1 LRKADIFDSRV
12 EGTTQLIKRLAQRA
26 AGLPAGHKA
35 LFAEALEELQTSLE
49 ELQVAG
55 EELNEQSEELA
66 AARLAAEEGRQRYLE
81 LFDLAPDAYLVTDAQ
96 GIIVEAN
103 QRAGALLGAKT
114 GSLLKKP
121 LVLYVDRAD
130 RKAFFERLGGL
141 KASGRLENWEI
152 DFRPRRG
159 PVFPG
164 RVDITPIPG
173 PDDGPA
179 GFRWLVRDATEA
191 KRQELLT
198 RLATFPELNP
208 EPVVEVDTAGHVY
221 YLNPAAKR
229 ILHGLPEKGLE
240 HPWLA
245 GLGDLA
251 ERIWKSRRSSLGRE
265 VRIDDRWFLQ
275 QIWSPGRGGRLRIYG
290 RDITDRKAVEDRLLA
305 SEKDYR
311 DLVDNA
317 NSIIIR
323 WKPSGEITYFNRFA
337 QAFFGYSEKEI
348 LGRNVRILIPD
359 RDSEGL
365 DVSRLVDEVVAQ
377 PEFYAAHENENVVR
391 GGNRVWVQW
400 ANKALFDE
408 AGRVREIL
416 AIGNDMTARKKAEDE
431 LLVYQAELAEKVK
444 ERTAE
449 LTRSTELLERV
460 FASVD
465 LAIAYLDPDFDF
477 IRVNRAFADAFGG
490 TPESYAGQSLFTLYP
505 DPASQAVF
513 RKVVETGEPHVELES
528 PFLLDDPKI
537 KGTYWDWSLLRV
549 ATGDRVEGAVLSLVD
564 VTPRVK
570 AQEEGRRL
578 TAAVEQSAEAVI
590 ISDMAG
596 RILYVNRTFQ
606 TLHALSRQDV
616 EGRLFADVLRLDLED
631 DAFRQ
636 RLRQALDKGETWK
649 GRLTREIGGQADRK
663 LDVTISAVRDPAG
676 HVMNFAVLE
685 HDATYE
691 HKLETSLRN
700 LQKLDAIGALS
711 GGIAHDFNNILV
723 PIFINTELAAFEA
736 EKDSP
741 LSCYLKL
748 VLDSANRG
756 RELVRQI
763 TAFSRPTEQKRDVID
778 LTAVVKEAS
787 GFLRSSIPRSIDLV
801 ERLDAAAGLV
811 RADPTQIGQVLIN
824 LGTNAA
830 YAMRERG
837 GRLTIGLSDVVIGS
851 EASMISP
858 ELVPGPYVKMTV
870 EDTGSG
876 IPPEVLDRIFEP
888 FFTTKQRG
896 EGTGMGLPVVQGIV
910 RSHGGAIAVSTSPGQ
925 GTVFS
930 VYFPAAKGKAKSAGP
945 APGTALAAKGRVLF
959 VDDEDIL
966 VRSVKPMLERLGFSV
981 TATTD
986 PLEALA
992 VFRRR
997 PSDFDLIIT
1006 DETMPGLTGERLAR
1020 EMLHIRPDVPIILS
1034 TGFSATLQEDE
1045 VLAAGIK
1052 GFIMKPFSAG
1062 EIVEKIQAAL
1072 KKD

>member
-1 LRKADIFDSRV
+1 MVPRS
-12 EGTTQLIKRLAQRA
+12 
-26 AGLPAGHKA
+26 
-35 LFAEALEELQTSLE
+35 
-49 ELQVAG
+49 
-55 EELNEQSEELA
+55 
-66 AARLAAEEGRQRYLE
+66 
-81 LFDLAPDAYLVTDAQ
+81 
-96 GIIVEAN
+96 
-103 QRAGALLGAKT
+103 
-114 GSLLKKP
+114 
-121 LVLYVDRAD
+121 
-130 RKAFFERLGGL
+130 AF
-141 KASGRLENWEI
+141 
-152 DFRPRRG
+152 
-159 PVFPG
+159 
-164 RVDITPIPG
+164 
-173 PDDGPA
+173 
-179 GFRWLVRDATEA
+179 
-191 KRQELLT
+191 
-198 RLATFPELNP
+198 
-208 EPVVEVDTAGHVY
+208 
-221 YLNPAAKR
+221 
-229 ILHGLPEKGLE
+229 
-240 HPWLA
+240 
-245 GLGDLA
+245 
-251 ERIWKSRRSSLGRE
+251 
-265 VRIDDRWFLQ
+265 
-275 QIWSPGRGGRLRIYG
+275 WSPSRGGRLRIYG
-290 RDITDRKAVEDRLLA
+290 HEITNRKRAEEKLRA
-305 SEKDYR
+305 SEQDYR

-317 NSIIIR
+317 NSIIVR
-323 WKPSGEITYFNRFA
+323 WKPTGEITYFNRFA
-337 QAFFGYSEKEI
+337 QAFFGYSEQEI
-348 LGRNVRILIPD
+348 LGRSARILLPEK
-359 RDSEGL
+359 DSEGL
-365 DVSRLVDEVVAQ
+365 DLSRLVDEIVAR
-377 PEFYAAHENENVVR
+377 PEFYAEHENENVVR
-391 GGNRVWVQW
+391 GGGRVWVQW
-400 ANKALFDE
+400 TNKALFDA
-408 AGRVREIL
+408 AGKVREIL
-416 AIGNDMTARKKAEDE
+416 AIGNDITARKKAENE
-431 LLVYQAELAEKVK
+431 LLVYQNELAEKVK

-465 LAIAYLDPDFDF
+465 LAIAYLDPDFNF
-477 IRVNRAFADAFGG
+477 IRVNRAFADSFGG
-490 TPESYAGQSLFTLYP
+490 APESYAGRNLFAFYP
-505 DPASQAVF
+505 DARSLAVF
-513 RKVVETGEPHVELES
+513 RKVVEKGEPHVELES
-528 PFLLDDPKI
+528 PFLFGDPTLG
-537 KGTYWDWSLLRV
+537 GTYWDWSLQRV
-549 ATGDRVEGAVLSLVD
+549 ATGDRVEGVVLSLVD
-564 VTPRVK
+564 VTPRIK

-578 TAAVEQSAEAVI
+578 AAAVEQSAEAVI
-590 ISDMAG
+590 ITDMAG
-596 RILYVNRTFQ
+596 RIIYVNQAFQ
-606 TLHALSRQDV
+606 ALHGLARQDV
-616 EGRLFADVLRLDLED
+616 EGRVFGEILTLDAED
-631 DAFRQ
+631 DAFHQ
-636 RLRQALDKGETWK
+636 RLRQAVAKGEVWK
-649 GRLTREIGGQADRK
+649 GRLTRTIGGQPDRK
-663 LDVTISAVRDPAG
+663 LDVTISAVRDPSGNIINYAI
-676 HVMNFAVLE
+676 LE
-685 HDATYE
+685 HDSTRE
-691 HKLETSLRN
+691 HKLEASLRN
-700 LQKLDAIGALS
+700 LQKLDAIGALA

-763 TAFSRPTEQKRDVID
+763 IAFSRPTEQKRDVID

-801 ERLDAAAGLV
+801 ERLDAAAGFV
-811 RADPTQIGQVLIN
+811 RADSTQIGQVLIN

-837 GRLTIGLSDVVIGS
+837 GRLTIGLNDVVIGS

-910 RSHGGAIAVSTSPGQ
+910 RSHGGAITVSTSPGQ

-945 APGTALAAKGRVLF
+945 APGTALAAQGRVLF

-966 VRSVKPMLERLGFSV
+966 VRSIKPMLERLGFSV

-1020 EMLHIRPDVPIILS
+1020 EMLHIRPDVPIILA